1 MAIGRHPVNVTEPP
15 ELRNLAAANRERII
29 ALEHELTRVR
39 NRQHEMAEQLAV
51 IHYLG
56 EQVRELADDVK
67 DLTRS
72 MTTVARQAVH
82 RPSPAGWSAVAA
94 WISIAVAIVALIVAG
109 WRG

>member
-1 MAIGRHPVNVTEPP
+1 MPEPP

-39 NRQHEMAEQLAV
+39 DRQHELAEQVAV
-51 IHYLG
+51 IAYLG
-56 EQVRELADDVK
+56 RQVHELAEDVK
-67 DLTRS
+67 ALTLS

-94 WISIAVAIVALIVAG
+94 WISIGVAILALAVAASQ
-109 WRG
+109 